1 MVKIRKPGEGLR
13 QQLMKGLGRWRPK
26 QHTVPMPGHGKASPF
41 PPFAKGGHGLGEA
54 LRAIARRRRRARKGE
69 GVPGLPQG
77 RVMAVRHR
85 PGPGAGAVEGFV
97 HEAFRG
103 RGAIALGF

>member
-41 PPFAKGGHGLGEA
+41 LSFAKGGYRLGEG
-54 LRAIARRRRRARKGE
+54 LRAIARRGRRARKGE
-69 GVPGLPQG
+69 GLPSL
-77 RVMAVRHR
+77 
-85 PGPGAGAVEGFV
+85 P
-97 HEAFRG
+97 
-103 RGAIALGF
+103 